1 MPRHTRNYP
10 ATVSEII
17 DDNIRYRRATISAAK
32 WFARRKPWRGRI
44 GCRKQKFAR
53 FHEKLCEAYGKTTR
67 LIFEGTH
74 RGGPSGSS
82 TYTPA
87 ADVITLRGRL
97 SVVTY
102 LHEFAHALGR
112 DERGACRWSVNL
124 FKRCFPR
131 SFSRCIPS
139 GHCLMR
145 PEARNT
151 VSRTRRRRELQAR
164 AEHIDA
170 STTYRERCNLTANLL
185 EQVLR
190 GM

>member
-1 MPRHTRNYP
+1 MPRYARNYP

-17 DDNIRYRRATISAAK
+17 DDGIRYRRSTIAAAK

-53 FHEKLCEAYGKTTR
+53 LHEKLCETYGKTTR
-67 LIFEGTH
+67 LVFEGTH
-74 RGGPSGSS
+74 RNGPSGSS
-82 TYTPA
+82 SYTPA

-131 SFSRCIPS
+131 SFSRCVTS

-145 PEARNT
+145 PDARNT
-151 VSRTRRRRELQAR
+151 VNRVSRARRRRDLEAR
-164 AEHIDA
+164 IDQCIQS
-170 STTYRERCNLTANLL
+170 STAPYEN
-185 EQVLR
+185 
-190 GM
+190 